1 MDANPLLFDAN
12 LPATEI
18 IELDPEDFDRAGKI
32 TDRLTQN
39 IDDETQAW
47 QIYLNTLASFG
58 FQRWLHSRMPDISI
72 EDLPQNV
79 DGICYLKVGEFILA
93 IVAIEDSSETIVS
106 ISQRAIEIPENTA
119 HFYVAMEILEE
130 RQQAIVRGFLR
141 FDRLEKYRQ
150 TQTLSPDA
158 GNAYPIPFAEFE
170 SNLDRLLLNLR
181 FLTPAAIPLPMTE
194 TTRESA
200 PASVTESPAEAA
212 ADPPIQL
219 RQWLENVFDAGWQ
232 AVETLVGGDGNWTLA
247 VAAGANR
254 EPGVKR
260 AKLLDFGMAV
270 DNLPLALLVAVAPEA
285 EEKVGIRI
293 QIHPAGEGRYLP
305 PDLCLAML
313 SPGGET
319 VQEVRSR
326 QQDSCIQLKRF
337 KTKPGKGFR
346 VRVGLGDR
354 SVTEEFSV

>member
-18 IELDPEDFDRAGKI
+18 IDLEPEDFDRAGEI

-47 QIYLNTLASFG
+47 QIYLNTLASLG
-58 FQRWLHSRMPDISI
+58 FQRWLHSRMPDIAI
-72 EDLPQNV
+72 EELSQNV
-79 DGICYLKVGEFILA
+79 DGISYLKVGEFTLA
-93 IVAIEDSSETIVS
+93 IVAIEDSIEAVVS
-106 ISQRAIEIPENTA
+106 ISKRAIDIPENTA
-119 HFYVAMEILEE
+119 HFYVAMEVLEE

-150 TQTLSPDA
+150 GHPISPDA
-158 GNAYPIPFAEFE
+158 DNTYSIPFAEFE
-170 SNLDRLLLNLR
+170 PNLDRLLLNLR
-181 FLTPAAIPLPMTE
+181 FLTPEAIPLPIAQ
-194 TTRESA
+194 TTRECA
-200 PASVTESPAEAA
+200 PASVTESSAEAIA
-212 ADPPIQL
+212 EPPIQL
-219 RQWLENVFDAGWQ
+219 RQWLENVFEAGWQ

-270 DNLPLALLVAVAPEA
+270 DNLPLALLVAVSPEA

-293 QIHPAGEGRYLP
+293 QIHPAGEERYLP
-305 PDLCLAML
+305 PDLHLAML

-337 KTKPGKGFR
+337 KTKPGKCFQ

-354 SVTEEFSV
+354 CVTEAFWV

>member
-47 QIYLNTLASFG
+47 QIYLNTLASLG
-58 FQRWLHSRMPDISI
+58 FQRWLPSRMPDIPI
-72 EDLPQNV
+72 EDLNQNV
-79 DGICYLKVGEFILA
+79 DGIGYLKVGEFTLA
-93 IVAIEDSSETIVS
+93 ILAIEDSIESVVS
-106 ISQRAIEIPENTA
+106 IPQRAIEIPENTA
-119 HFYVAMEILEE
+119 HFYVAMEVLEE

-141 FDRLEKYRQ
+141 FDRLTQYRQ
-150 TQTLSPDA
+150 TQTISPDE

-181 FLTPAAIPLPMTE
+181 FLTPAAIPLPIAQ
-194 TTRESA
+194 TTRKSA
-200 PASVTESPAEAA
+200 VE
-212 ADPPIQL
+212 PPVEPTIQL
-219 RQWLENVFDAGWQ
+219 RQWLENVFEAGWQ
-232 AVETLVGGDGNWTLA
+232 AVETLVSGETNWTLA

-285 EEKVGIRI
+285 
-293 QIHPAGEGRYLP
+293 
-305 PDLCLAML
+305 
-313 SPGGET
+313 
-319 VQEVRSR
+319 
-326 QQDSCIQLKRF
+326 
-337 KTKPGKGFR
+337 
-346 VRVGLGDR
+346 
-354 SVTEEFSV
+354 